1 VISLEKSLYGILLI
15 SINDHQQQILLN
27 ICGEYGEKW
36 KTKFN
41 SKKSNIIEFG
51 EQFFQ
56 NSDFY
61 LNKCLIPKVE
71 KIEYLGVFIDKNLDF
86 DL

>member
-1 VISLEKSLYGILLI
+1 MKI
-15 SINDHQQQILLN
+15 
-27 ICGEYGEKW
+27 
-36 KTKFN
+36 KFN

-71 KIEYLGVFIDKNLDF
+71 KIKYLSVFIDKNLDF
-86 DL
+86 DKNS